1 MLGLCQEC
9 RLSVHFRRN
18 PYVKASLITFQ
29 RFNIFFSAH
38 VYGIVYRLMEIIL

>member
-18 PYVKASLITFQ
+18 PYVKASLTTFQ

-38 VYGIVYRLMEIIL
+38 VYVIVYRLTEIIL